1 MTKGKMIKK
10 KSKRLTCHKKY
21 KIQRKVREHN
31 RKERKEAKKS
41 GNSKFKQAKK
51 DPGVPNCPFKE
62 EVLQEAERRK
72 KAAEEM
78 KEKQKRKRLEELMKR
93 RKIADGS
100 GIGAG
105 NKTGVTTERDLVK
118 NAEKRAKEFD
128 AVNGGASGSGFGVD
142 AASSTKDP
150 SRMYIKEFKKVV
162 EAADV
167 IIQVLDARDPLRS
180 RCPQVESAVISA
192 GTSKR
197 LVLLLNKVDL
207 VPRDVVEKWLKYLR
221 NEFPTLAFKA
231 STQNQ
236 KENLARS
243 KIDFNSASDQL
254 LQSSQCLGAETLMKL
269 LGNYSRS
276 LDVKTAIRVGVVGF
290 PNVGKSSVINSLKRA
305 QACDTGSVPGMTKQ
319 MQEVKLDK
327 NIKMIDSP
335 GIVMSSS
342 VDPVERVLRN
352 CTRLDLAGVEA
363 SLVVE
368 HILKRCSTQQIMLQY
383 GIPNFKDTSE
393 FLTMMAQ
400 KMGRLKKGGIPDV
413 EKAAFKVVEDWNT
426 GKIRYYTQPPEE
438 HSLSHHLTA
447 EIVTSMSSAFDLT
460 QVDDLQ
466 TLTLQKLKGAD
477 AAKEIVL
484 ASQGLTDG
492 DMDEE
497 KTMENDDD
505 DEWED
510 DDDDDDD
517 EDNDDDKQEMVDDLA
532 MEVDKLKKNADTV
545 VVGPSPSVSKKSL
558 LRKSKGA
565 DVAER
570 LAEKK
575 RQTKVRF
582 ATKLVSSDDAA
593 GNDATSGLR
602 KGGKAAAAA
611 VGRGAAAAAAADALG
626 DRANDALKKQFK
638 KMKKE
643 RKRSDKVATGLAD
656 GLDKAFASLGGGG
669 GSGKGASG
677 NVRKIGDDDD
687 YDFGVL

>member
-1 MTKGKMIKK
+1 MTKGRMIKK

-21 KIQRKVREHN
+21 KIARKVREHN
-31 RKERKEAKKS
+31 RKERKEAKKG

-100 GIGAG
+100 GIGSS
-105 NKTGVTTERDLVK
+105 NKSATTTEKDMVK

-128 AVNGGASGSGFGVD
+128 AANGNGGDAFGAD
-142 AASSTKDP
+142 PSSSVKDP

-167 IIQVLDARDPLRS
+167 VIQVLDARDPLRS

-192 GTSKR
+192 GTSKK

-243 KIDFNSASDQL
+243 KIDYNSASEQL

-352 CTRLDLAGVEA
+352 CTRLDLAGIEA

-368 HILKRCSTQQIMLQY
+368 HILRRCSTQQIMLQY
-383 GIPNFKDTSE
+383 GVPNFKDTTE

-447 EIVTSMSSAFDLT
+447 EIVTSMSAAFDLT

-477 AAKEIVL
+477 AAKDLVM

-492 DMDEE
+492 DLDEN
-497 KTMENDDD
+497 KVADGKDDD
-505 DEWED
+505 DECEWED
-510 DDDDDDD
+510 DDDDVDDD
-517 EDNDDDKQEMVDDLA
+517 EEDQKDDKQAMVDDLA
-532 MEVDKLKKNADTV
+532 MDEDKMKTNADLV

-565 DVAER
+565 HVAEK

-582 ATKLVSSDDAA
+582 ASKHLSNDD
-593 GNDATSGLR
+593 DDVPSGP
-602 KGGKAAAAA
+602 
-611 VGRGAAAAAAADALG
+611 RGAAGSSSSSKNGLSG
-626 DRANDALKKQFK
+626 ERANDAMKKQFK

-643 RKRSDKVATGLAD
+643 RKRNDKVATGLAD
-656 GLDKAFASLGGGG
+656 GLDKAFSSLGGGG
-669 GSGKGASG
+669 RGKAST
-677 NVRKIGDDDD
+677 RKIGEDDD

>member
-1 MTKGKMIKK
+1 MIKK

-243 KIDFNSASDQL
+243 KIDLNSASDQL

-413 EKAAFKVVEDWNT
+413 ERAAFKVVEDWNT

-460 QVDDLQ
+460 QVEDLQ
-466 TLTLQKLKGAD
+466 TLTLSKLKGAD

-484 ASQGLTDG
+484 PSEGLTDG

-497 KTMENDDD
+497 RIVENDDDD

-517 EDNDDDKQEMVDDLA
+517 EDDEEDKQEMVDDLA
-532 MEVDKLKKNADTV
+532 MEVDKLKKNADTI

-582 ATKLVSSDDAA
+582 ATKLVATDNAT

-602 KGGKAAAAA
+602 KSSKAAAAR
-611 VGRGAAAAAAADALG
+611 GGGAAEAASEALG

-656 GLDKAFASLGGGG
+656 GLDKAFASLGGG
-669 GSGKGASG
+669 SGKGVGGS
-677 NVRKIGDDDD
+677 VRKIGDDND

>member
-1 MTKGKMIKK
+1 
-10 KSKRLTCHKKY
+10 
-21 KIQRKVREHN
+21 
-31 RKERKEAKKS
+31 
-41 GNSKFKQAKK
+41 
-51 DPGVPNCPFKE
+51 
-62 EVLQEAERRK
+62 
-72 KAAEEM
+72 
-78 KEKQKRKRLEELMKR
+78 
-93 RKIADGS
+93 
-100 GIGAG
+100 
-105 NKTGVTTERDLVK
+105 
-118 NAEKRAKEFD
+118 
-128 AVNGGASGSGFGVD
+128 
-142 AASSTKDP
+142 
-150 SRMYIKEFKKVV
+150 
-162 EAADV
+162 
-167 IIQVLDARDPLRS
+167 
-180 RCPQVESAVISA
+180 
-192 GTSKR
+192 
-197 LVLLLNKVDL
+197 
-207 VPRDVVEKWLKYLR
+207 
-221 NEFPTLAFKA
+221 
-231 STQNQ
+231 
-236 KENLARS
+236 
-243 KIDFNSASDQL
+243 
-254 LQSSQCLGAETLMKL
+254 
-269 LGNYSRS
+269 
-276 LDVKTAIRVGVVGF
+276 
-290 PNVGKSSVINSLKRA
+290 
-305 QACDTGSVPGMTKQ
+305 MTKQ

-460 QVDDLQ
+460 QVEDLQ

-517 EDNDDDKQEMVDDLA
+517 EDYDDDKQEMVDDLA
-532 MEVDKLKKNADTV
+532 MLVDKLKKNADTV

-582 ATKLVSSDDAA
+582 ATKLVASDDAA

-602 KGGKAAAAA
+602 ESGKAAAA
-611 VGRGAAAAAAADALG
+611 RGAAAAASEALG
-626 DRANDALKKQFK
+626 DRANDALKKQCK

>member
-1 MTKGKMIKK
+1 
-10 KSKRLTCHKKY
+10 
-21 KIQRKVREHN
+21 
-31 RKERKEAKKS
+31 
-41 GNSKFKQAKK
+41 
-51 DPGVPNCPFKE
+51 
-62 EVLQEAERRK
+62 
-72 KAAEEM
+72 
-78 KEKQKRKRLEELMKR
+78 
-93 RKIADGS
+93 
-100 GIGAG
+100 
-105 NKTGVTTERDLVK
+105 
-118 NAEKRAKEFD
+118 
-128 AVNGGASGSGFGVD
+128 
-142 AASSTKDP
+142 
-150 SRMYIKEFKKVV
+150 
-162 EAADV
+162 
-167 IIQVLDARDPLRS
+167 
-180 RCPQVESAVISA
+180 
-192 GTSKR
+192 
-197 LVLLLNKVDL
+197 
-207 VPRDVVEKWLKYLR
+207 
-221 NEFPTLAFKA
+221 
-231 STQNQ
+231 
-236 KENLARS
+236 
-243 KIDFNSASDQL
+243 
-254 LQSSQCLGAETLMKL
+254 
-269 LGNYSRS
+269 
-276 LDVKTAIRVGVVGF
+276 
-290 PNVGKSSVINSLKRA
+290 
-305 QACDTGSVPGMTKQ
+305 MTKQ

-352 CTRLDLAGVEA
+352 CTRLDLAGIDA

-368 HILKRCSTQQIMLQY
+368 HILARCTTSQIMLQY

-413 EKAAFKVVEDWNT
+413 EKAAFKVVEDWNI

-447 EIVTSMSSAFDLT
+447 EIVTSMSAAFDLT
-460 QVDDLQ
+460 QVEDLQ

-497 KTMENDDD
+497 KAMENDDD
-505 DEWED
+505 DEWE
-510 DDDDDDD
+510 DDDDDD

-582 ATKLVSSDDAA
+582 ATKLVASDDAA

-602 KGGKAAAAA
+602 KSGKAAAAGA
-611 VGRGAAAAAAADALG
+611 RGAAAAAASEALG
-626 DRANDALKKQFK
+626 
-638 KMKKE
+638 
-643 RKRSDKVATGLAD
+643 
-656 GLDKAFASLGGGG
+656 
-669 GSGKGASG
+669 
-677 NVRKIGDDDD
+677 
-687 YDFGVL
+687 

>member
-1 MTKGKMIKK
+1 MIKK

-21 KIQRKVREHN
+21 KIARKVREHN
-31 RKERKEAKKS
+31 RKERKEAKKG

-51 DPGVPNCPFKE
+51 DPGVPDCPFKE
-62 EVLQEAERRK
+62 EVLKEAERRK

-93 RKIADGS
+93 RKIADGR
-100 GIGAG
+100 GIGTSNQSA
-105 NKTGVTTERDLVK
+105 TTTEKDLVK
-118 NAEKRAKEFD
+118 SAERRAKEFD
-128 AVNGGASGSGFGVD
+128 AANDNGYDDNGAD
-142 AASSTKDP
+142 ASSSPKDP

-243 KIDFNSASDQL
+243 KIDLKSASDQL

-368 HILKRCSTQQIMLQY
+368 HILRRCSAQQIMLQY
-383 GIPNFKDTSE
+383 RVPNFKDTTE
-393 FLTMMAQ
+393 FLTIMAQ

-447 EIVTSMSSAFDLT
+447 EIVTSMSSAFDLS
-460 QVDDLQ
+460 QVEDLQ
-466 TLTLQKLKGAD
+466 TLTLEKLKGAD
-477 AAKEIVL
+477 AAKDLVL
-484 ASQGLTDG
+484 PSQGLTDG
-492 DMDEE
+492 DLDEN
-497 KTMENDDD
+497 KIPGANDDD
-505 DEWED
+505 DDCEWED
-510 DDDDDDD
+510 EGEEQSEDENRGMVDELAMD
-517 EDNDDDKQEMVDDLA
+517 EDKM
-532 MEVDKLKKNADTV
+532 KTKADSLV

-565 DVAER
+565 DVAEK
-570 LAEKK
+570 LSEKK
-575 RQTKVRF
+575 RQMKVRF
-582 ATKLVSSDDAA
+582 ATKLLGNGGDEDDV
-593 GNDATSGLR
+593 TSGPR
-602 KGGKAAAAA
+602 GGGGGKGGVA
-611 VGRGAAAAAAADALG
+611 GE
-626 DRANDALKKQFK
+626 RANDVLKKQFK

-643 RKRSDKVATGLAD
+643 RKRNDKVASGLAD
-656 GLDKAFASLGGGG
+656 GLDKAFASLGGGKAA
-669 GSGKGASG
+669 GSS
-677 NVRKIGDDDD
+677 RQIGEDDD

>member
-1 MTKGKMIKK
+1 MTKGHMIKK

-21 KIQRKVREHN
+21 KIAKKVREHN
-31 RKERKEAKKS
+31 RKERKEAKKG
-41 GNSKFKQAKK
+41 GNSKFKQAKR

-93 RKIADGS
+93 RKITDGS
-100 GIGAG
+100 GIGTS
-105 NKTGVTTERDLVK
+105 NQTTTTTEKDLVK
-118 NAEKRAKEFD
+118 SAEKRAKEFD
-128 AVNGGASGSGFGVD
+128 AANGNGADNKGAD
-142 AASSTKDP
+142 AASSPKDP
-150 SRMYIKEFKKVV
+150 SRIYIKEFKKVV

-243 KIDFNSASDQL
+243 KIDLNSASDQL

-305 QACDTGSVPGMTKQ
+305 QACDTGAVPGMTKQ

-352 CTRLDLAGVEA
+352 CTRLDLAGIEA

-368 HILKRCSTQQIMLQY
+368 HILRRCSTQQLMLQY
-383 GIPNFKDTSE
+383 GVPNFKDTTE

-447 EIVTSMSSAFDLT
+447 EIVTSMSSAFDLS
-460 QVDDLQ
+460 QVEHLQ

-477 AAKEIVL
+477 AAKDLVL
-484 ASQGLTDG
+484 PSQGLTDG
-492 DMDEE
+492 DLDEN
-497 KTMENDDD
+497 KVV
-505 DEWED
+505 
-510 DDDDDDD
+510 
-517 EDNDDDKQEMVDDLA
+517 EDNDDDDCEWEDDKEEHSEDENPDMVDELA
-532 MEVDKLKKNADTV
+532 MDEERMKTKPDSLV

-565 DVAER
+565 DVAEK
-570 LAEKK
+570 LSEKK
-575 RQTKVRF
+575 RQMKVRF
-582 ATKLVSSDDAA
+582 ATKDLDNGGDEGVASGARAGAGKGEVAA
-593 GNDATSGLR
+593 GE
-602 KGGKAAAAA
+602 
-611 VGRGAAAAAAADALG
+611 
-626 DRANDALKKQFK
+626 RANEAMKKQFK

-643 RKRSDKVATGLAD
+643 RKRNEKVATGLAD

-669 GSGKGASG
+669 KAAGS
-677 NVRKIGDDDD
+677 RQIGQDDD

>member
-1 MTKGKMIKK
+1 MTKGRMIKK
-10 KSKRLTCHKKY
+10 QSKRLTCHKKY
-21 KIQRKVREHN
+21 KIQKKVREHN

-62 EVLQEAERRK
+62 EVLKEAERRK

-78 KEKQKRKRLEELMKR
+78 KEKQKRKRLDELMKR
-93 RKIADGS
+93 RKIDL
-100 GIGAG
+100 GAG
-105 NKTGVTTERDLVK
+105 NDSNKKTTEKDLLK
-118 NAEKRAKEFD
+118 NAQKRAKEFD
-128 AVNGGASGSGFGVD
+128 ASNNGGESSSFGAD
-142 AASSTKDP
+142 AATSVKDP

-236 KENLARS
+236 KDNLARS
-243 KIDFNSASDQL
+243 KISLSSASDQL
-254 LQSSQCLGAETLMKL
+254 LQSSQCLGAEELMKL

-352 CTRLDLAGVEA
+352 CTRLDLAGIDA

-368 HILKRCSTQQIMLQY
+368 HILARCTTSQIMLQY
-383 GIPNFKDTSE
+383 GIPNFKDTTE
-393 FLTMMAQ
+393 FLTLMAQ

-447 EIVTSMSSAFDLT
+447 EIVTEMSSAFDLS
-460 QVDDLQ
+460 QVDALQ
-466 TLTLQKLKGAD
+466 TLTLDKLKGPD
-477 AAKEIVL
+477 AAKDLVL
-484 ASQGLTDG
+484 PSQGLTDG
-492 DMDEE
+492 ETDEDKLSQTDIIE
-497 KTMENDDD
+497 DDD
-505 DEWED
+505 DECEWED
-510 DDDDDDD
+510 DDDA
-517 EDNDDDKQEMVDDLA
+517 EEEEEEEEKENEGMVDDLA
-532 MEVDKLKKNADTV
+532 MDESKLKKSTDSLV
-545 VVGPSPSVSKKSL
+545 VAGPSPAVSKKSA

-565 DVAER
+565 EIAEK

-575 RQTKVRF
+575 SQLKVRF
-582 ATKLVSSDDAA
+582 TSKAKDDAVSDRR
-593 GNDATSGLR
+593 GVATSSSGT
-602 KGGKAAAAA
+602 
-611 VGRGAAAAAAADALG
+611 
-626 DRANDALKKQFK
+626 ANDAMKKQFK
-638 KMKKE
+638 KMKKD
-643 RKRSDKVATGLAD
+643 RKRKDKVASGLSD
-656 GLDKAFASLGGGG
+656 EMEKAFSGL
-669 GSGKGASG
+669 GSG
-677 NVRKIGDDDD
+677 IGDDD

>member
-1 MTKGKMIKK
+1 MIKK
-10 KSKRLTCHKKY
+10 KSKKRLTCHKKY
-21 KIQRKVREHN
+21 KIQKKVREHN

-93 RKIADGS
+93 RKIDVG
-100 GIGAG
+100 GGE
-105 NKTGVTTERDLVK
+105 KKTTEKDLLK

-128 AVNGGASGSGFGVD
+128 ATNSGGASGSGSGSFG
-142 AASSTKDP
+142 AEANSTAKDP
-150 SRMYIKEFKKVV
+150 SRMYIKEFKKVI

-167 IIQVLDARDPLRS
+167 IIQVLDARDPMRS
-180 RCPQVESAVISA
+180 RCPQVESAIISA

-207 VPRDVVEKWLKYLR
+207 VPREVVEKWLKYLR

-243 KIDFNSASDQL
+243 KISFASASDQL
-254 LQSSQCLGAETLMKL
+254 LQSAQCLGAEDLMKL

-327 NIKMIDSP
+327 KIKMIDSP

-352 CTRLDLAGVEA
+352 CTRLDLAGVDA

-368 HILKRCSTQQIMLQY
+368 HILRRCTTQQIMLQY
-383 GIPNFKDTSE
+383 GVPNFKDTSE
-393 FLTMMAQ
+393 FLTLMAQ
-400 KMGRLKKGGIPDV
+400 KLGRLKKGGIPDV
-413 EKAAFKVVEDWNT
+413 EKAAFKVVEDWNI

-447 EIVTSMSSAFDLT
+447 EIVTEMSSAFDLS
-460 QVDDLQ
+460 QVDALQ
-466 TLTLQKLKGAD
+466 TLTLDKLKGPD
-477 AAKEIVL
+477 AAKDLVL
-484 ASQGLTDG
+484 PSQGFTDG
-492 DMDEE
+492 ETDED
-497 KTMENDDD
+497 KLGQNKDDD
-505 DEWED
+505 DDECEWED

-517 EDNDDDKQEMVDDLA
+517 EEEEKENEEMVDDLA
-532 MEVDKLKKNADTV
+532 AEESKLKKNADSLV
-545 VVGPSPSVSKKSL
+545 VSGPSPSVSKKSS
-558 LRKSKGA
+558 LRKAKGA
-565 DVAER
+565 EIAER

-575 RQTKVRF
+575 RQVKVRF
-582 ATKLVSSDDAA
+582 ASKAVGGVETPAPGRRGASASKTASS
-593 GNDATSGLR
+593 SSSS
-602 KGGKAAAAA
+602 AAASSSS
-611 VGRGAAAAAAADALG
+611 
-626 DRANDALKKQFK
+626 DRANEAMKKQFK

-643 RKRSDKVATGLAD
+643 RKRNEKVASGLAD
-656 GLDKAFASLGGGG
+656 GMDKAFSSLGGSGG
-669 GSGKGASG
+669 
-677 NVRKIGDDDD
+677 IGDDD

>member
-21 KIQRKVREHN
+21 KIQKKVREHN
-31 RKERKEAKKS
+31 RKERKESKKS

-100 GIGAG
+100 GIGSKGATAA
-105 NKTGVTTERDLVK
+105 KTERDLVK

-128 AVNGGASGSGFGVD
+128 ANADGGGGAFGAD
-142 AASSTKDP
+142 ATSSTKDP

-167 IIQVLDARDPLRS
+167 VIQVLDARDPLRS

-236 KENLARS
+236 KENLARN
-243 KIDFNSASDQL
+243 KIDWNSASEQL

-319 MQEVKLDK
+319 MLEVKLDK

-383 GIPNFKDTSE
+383 GVPNFKDTSE

-460 QVDDLQ
+460 QVDHLQ

-477 AAKEIVL
+477 AAKEIL
-484 ASQGLTDG
+484 LPSEGLTDG
-492 DMDEE
+492 EMDEDKIIE
-497 KTMENDDD
+497 KDDDDD

-510 DDDDDDD
+510 DDDED
-517 EDNDDDKQEMVDDLA
+517 EEEEETKGDMVDDLA
-532 MEVDKLKKNADTV
+532 MDEDKLKKSADTV

-565 DVAER
+565 DVAEK

-582 ATKLVSSDDAA
+582 ASKLIADD
-593 GNDATSGLR
+593 GDDDGGATSGPR
-602 KGGKAAAAA
+602 GSVKAGGGGGGKGG
-611 VGRGAAAAAAADALG
+611 GLDMG

-643 RKRSDKVATGLAD
+643 RKRSDKVASGLAD

-669 GSGKGASG
+669 GGGG
-677 NVRKIGDDDD
+677 GVVRKIGEDDD

>member
-1 MTKGKMIKK
+1 MIKK

-78 KEKQKRKRLEELMKR
+78 KEKQKKKRLEELMKR

-100 GIGAG
+100 GIGA
-105 NKTGVTTERDLVK
+105 KTTPATTEKDLVK

-128 AVNGGASGSGFGVD
+128 AAHGSVSGDFGSE

-243 KIDFNSASDQL
+243 KIDWNSASDQL

-368 HILKRCSTQQIMLQY
+368 HILKRCSVQQIMLQY
-383 GIPNFKDTSE
+383 AVPNFKDTSE

-438 HSLSHHLTA
+438 HTLSHHLTA
-447 EIVTSMSSAFDLT
+447 EIVTSMSSAFDLS
-460 QVDDLQ
+460 QVEDLQ

-477 AAKEIVL
+477 AAKEVVL
-484 ASQGLTDG
+484 TSEGLTDG
-492 DMDEE
+492 DMDEDKVADHE
-497 KTMENDDD
+497 DD

-510 DDDDDDD
+510 DD
-517 EDNDDDKQEMVDDLA
+517 EEEEEEERNEMVDDLA

-565 DVAER
+565 DVAEK

-582 ATKLVSSDDAA
+582 ASKLIDEDGAKN
-593 GNDATSGLR
+593 GATVGQRSGV
-602 KGGKAAAAA
+602 KGG
-611 VGRGAAAAAAADALG
+611 VGKDTEEELG

-643 RKRSDKVATGLAD
+643 RKRNDKVATGLAD
-656 GLDKAFASLGGGG
+656 GLDKAFASLVGGGG
-669 GSGKGASG
+669 GGAA
-677 NVRKIGDDDD
+677 RKIGEDDD
-687 YDFGVL
+687 YDFAVL